1 MGPVEKLSTLR
12 PRSPRWPGGA
22 EGLSPPEQDLPLEG
36 PRRSPWEGLAL
47 GAPYLHSPPSRP
59 PPEGGAERPRGAV
72 DPGVQ
77 SVPRP
82 APPGPPAADG
92 RRPAGSCR
100 EGRDGSRDTCEV
112 GSFGSSSLP
121 DLGSSH
127 SQCIFIFYALLNFQ
141 IFGNLS
147 YIFPLLSPSLIAIC
161 SANIFDIISILL
173 NFIISVL
180 WPRI

>member
-127 SQCIFIFYALLNFQ
+127 SQCI
-141 IFGNLS
+141 
-147 YIFPLLSPSLIAIC
+147 LSPDSLNLPRPQPHPLFAPN
-161 SANIFDIISILL
+161 S
-173 NFIISVL
+173 SVVL
-180 WPRI
+180 HPVTSQSWETGLPS